1 MSTQRSIDDSP
12 VASAQAFHVG
22 YAGSR
27 ETLEDT
33 CEAIV
38 IRMANGELLYV
49 GMIAD
54 GMGGIEGGEIAS
66 KLAVRTTLDALERG
80 RLQDLPH
87 LLAAALELAHLRV
100 QAAQREVGFP
110 KMGTTATLAA
120 ITPDSRLYLAHVGDS
135 RAYLVRGGEIWQLT
149 RDHTWGEEQVRAGAM
164 TPDEARSHERRDAL
178 ARYIGQPGR
187 LEVDLGIWLRSDES
201 DAEAFANQGLPL
213 QPGDTLV
220 LCSDGLIKNRP
231 RRSGHFVE
239 PEEIVAVVG
248 QFGPQ
253 EAVHRLIETALR
265 READDNISVVVLA
278 LSGEAGEGKAA
289 VQAAAPAVPGAPARK
304 GGRAERHTPLA
315 LLIGVALLAAVAL
328 AVGLVGLS
336 FLTRQ
341 ESAEPVKPIGVPTV
355 GMSHIVVREVEG
367 TASRLL
373 GDVGLHPVVAGST
386 LPEGERVVIQTREGS
401 RMAIELEDEGATLYL
416 GPISEVWLEPEPGS
430 AGRRVTLS
438 EGRLLVTRAPGSTG
452 AFTVYAPG
460 ESLRASLEGRV
471 MGVERHRLDLA
482 TGQPER
488 FIVECLDGPCVF
500 YGRHGPAPLGLEVC
514 ARSELSPAGEPSP
527 PQAVEGNH
535 WQDASSDAAI
545 AALCSRDVP

>member
-1 MSTQRSIDDSP
+1 MSAQQSIDDSP
-12 VASAQAFHVG
+12 VTSAQAFHVG
-22 YAGSR
+22 YGGTR

-100 QAAQREVGFP
+100 QAAQREGGFP

-135 RAYLVRGGEIWQLT
+135 RAYLVRGGEIRQLT
-149 RDHTWGEEQVRAGAM
+149 RDHTWGEEQVRAGMM

-187 LEVDLGIWLRSDES
+187 LEVDLGIWLRGDES
-201 DAEAFANQGLPL
+201 DAEAFANQGLLL

-231 RRSGHFVE
+231 RRSDHFVE
-239 PEEIVAVVG
+239 PEEIVAIAG
-248 QFGPQ
+248 QCSPR

-278 LSGEAGEGKAA
+278 LTGEADERKATA
-289 VQAAAPAVPGAPARK
+289 PAAPAAPRASARK
-304 GGRAERHTPLA
+304 GKRAERRVPLA
-315 LLIGVALLAAVAL
+315 LLSGVALLAAVAL
-328 AVGLVGLS
+328 AVGLAGLS

-341 ESAEPVKPIGVPTV
+341 GSAESMKPTGVPTV
-355 GMSHIVVREVEG
+355 ETSHIAVREVEG

-373 GDVGLHPVVAGST
+373 GDVGLHPVAAGSM
-386 LPEGERVVIQTREGS
+386 LPEDERVVIQTREGS
-401 RMAIELEDEGATLYL
+401 RAAIELEDERTTLYI
-416 GPISEVWLEPEPGS
+416 GPISEVWLEPEPGG
-430 AGRRVTLS
+430 AGRRVTLN
-438 EGRLLVTRAPGSTG
+438 EGRLLVVRTPGNAG

-500 YGRHGPAPLGLEVC
+500 YGRRGPAPLGLEVC

-527 PQAVEGNH
+527 PQAIEGNH
-535 WQDASSDAAI
+535 WQDASSDTAT
-545 AALCSRDVP
+545 AALCSRAAP